1 MVVSQFSRL
10 GLISIIGT
18 ILLIGC
24 QSQPKRQGNIQG
36 NLGSFLQCR
45 LPHWSADS
53 QFPIQPT
60 PDTHLSGCGWL
71 TEPLG
76 RDDRLWERG
85 DRNTLLTAID
95 RSWQYLNSASAIRAY
110 RNYPIQEISR
120 DRVLRSLQRFR
131 TLLLASNSPED
142 LQAQVKKEFVFYQAI
157 GGDRLGT
164 VLFSAY
170 FEPIYAA
177 SRVPTSE
184 YRYPIYQTPPNLA
197 SWPLP
202 HPPRKELEGED
213 GLQGSRGKLQGLELF
228 WLRSRW
234 EAYLIHIQGSAKL
247 NLTDGTQ
254 TTVGYAGNTRK
265 NYTSVGGEL
274 AKDGKIPLE
283 ELTLP
288 RIFQYFEERPNELN
302 DYLTRDESFV
312 FFTEKHGTP
321 ATGSIGVSLSE
332 KRSIATDKSL
342 MPPGA
347 LALIHTSIPEF
358 NPQGE
363 LNETHFSR
371 YVLDQDTGGA
381 IKGAGRVDYFVGS
394 GEQAGEIAGLTR
406 SYGQL
411 YYLLLKE
418 SHFNEQ

>member
-1 MVVSQFSRL
+1 MTVPKFWRF
-10 GLISIIGT
+10 GLMAIAGT
-18 ILLIGC
+18 ILLMGC
-24 QSQPKRQGNIQG
+24 RSQPEQYREVRGNIAP
-36 NLGSFLQCR
+36 FLQCR
-45 LPHWSADS
+45 LPHWPVDAR
-53 QFPIQPT
+53 FPLQPILE
-60 PDTHLSGCGWL
+60 THPNGCDGL
-71 TEPLG
+71 TELLG
-76 RDDRLWERG
+76 RDERLWEVP
-85 DRNTLLTAID
+85 DRETLLTAID
-95 RSWQYLNSASAIRAY
+95 RSLQYLNSPRAIRVY

-120 DRVLRSLQRFR
+120 DRVLRSLRRFR
-131 TLLLASNSPED
+131 TLLLESNSPRE
-142 LQAQVKKEFVFYQAI
+142 LQEKVKQEFVFYQSI
-157 GGDRLGT
+157 GSDRLGT

-170 FEPIYAA
+170 FEPIYQA

-184 YRYPIYQTPPNLA
+184 YRYPIYQAPPNLA

-213 GLQGSRGKLQGLELF
+213 GLQGPQGKLKGLELF

-274 AKDGKIPLE
+274 AKDGKISLE

-288 RIFQYFEERPNELN
+288 RIFQYFDKHPEELN

-312 FFTEKHGTP
+312 FFVEKHGTP

-332 KRSIATDKSL
+332 KRSIATDKKL

-358 NPQGE
+358 NDEGE
-363 LNETHFSR
+363 LVETHFSR
-371 YVLDQDTGGA
+371 YVLDQDAGGA

-411 YYLLLKE
+411 YYLLLK
-418 SHFNEQ
+418 

>member
-1 MVVSQFSRL
+1 MVGLQFSRFR
-10 GLISIIGT
+10 
-18 ILLIGC
+18 LIGIVGIMLLVGC
-24 QSQPKRQGNIQG
+24 QPRQTGWGEIK
-36 NLGSFLQCR
+36 GSISPFLEC
-45 LPHWSADS
+45 LIPHWSADS
-53 QFPIQPT
+53 RFPLQLT
-60 PDTHLSGCGWL
+60 PNAHLQGCNWL
-71 TEPLG
+71 KEPLG
-76 RDDRLWERG
+76 RDERLWGEAS
-85 DRNTLLTAID
+85 DRETLLVAID
-95 RSWQYLNSASAIRAY
+95 RSLQYLNSPSAIRAY
-110 RNYPIQEISR
+110 RTYPIQEISR

-131 TLLLASNSPED
+131 TLLLESNSPED
-142 LQAQVKKEFVFYQAI
+142 LQNKVKREFVFYQSI

-170 FEPIYAA
+170 FEPIYEA
-177 SRVPTSE
+177 SPIPTSE
-184 YRYPIYQTPPNLA
+184 YSYPIYKSPPNLA

-202 HPPRKELEGED
+202 HPSRKELEGED
-213 GLQGSRGKLQGLELF
+213 GLQGSQGKLKGLELF

-265 NYTSVGGEL
+265 NYTSIGGEL
-274 AKDGKIPLE
+274 SKDGKIPLE
-283 ELTLP
+283 ELSLP
-288 RIFQYFEERPNELN
+288 RIFKYFEEHPQELN
-302 DYLTRDESFV
+302 NYLTRDESFV
-312 FFTEKHGTP
+312 FFTEKHGIP

-358 NPQGE
+358 NSQGE
-363 LNETHFSR
+363 LKDNHFSR

-394 GEQAGEIAGLTR
+394 GEKAGEIAGLTR

-411 YYLLLKE
+411 YYLLLP
-418 SHFNEQ
+418 